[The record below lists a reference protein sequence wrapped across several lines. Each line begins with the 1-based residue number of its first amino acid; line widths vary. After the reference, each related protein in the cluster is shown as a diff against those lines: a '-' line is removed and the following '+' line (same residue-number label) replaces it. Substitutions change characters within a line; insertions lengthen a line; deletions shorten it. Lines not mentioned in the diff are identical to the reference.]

1 MDLADDVVT
10 SQFCVGSFVY
20 ECTAL
25 EPMDLQYY
33 LFYMIN
39 CTVHQFQELV
49 HTHDRQSTVIFSKSL
64 FSPSHV
70 NAE

>member
-1 MDLADDVVT
+1 MDLADDVAT
-10 SQFCVGSFVY
+10 SQFCMGSFEY
-20 ECTAL
+20 ECAAL

-33 LFYMIN
+33 SFYMIN
-39 CTVHQFQELV
+39 CTVHQFQVLV
-49 HTHDRQSTVIFSKSL
+49 HTHDRQSTVNFSKSL